1 MNRFKLQDL
10 KAIDAFPNLSKEYVK
25 TSRKRANKM
34 AGLSFDT
41 SEKNFIHGLNTV
53 RHDHRLGYQTIYKK

>member
-1 MNRFKLQDL
+1 M
-10 KAIDAFPNLSKEYVK
+10 DAFPNLGKEYVK

-34 AGLSFDT
+34 AELSFDA

-53 RHDHRLGYQTIYKK
+53 RHDHRMGY